1 MARKKRATR
10 KDSDVGEGVA
20 DSTSSSTFTVVVPN
34 HTHAGVDYH
43 SGDPIVLDNPA
54 TVEKLK
60 ARGIIS

>member
-1 MARKKRATR
+1 MARKRRTSR
-10 KDSDVGEGVA
+10 KDSDTGESVA
-20 DSTSSSTFTVVVPN
+20 ETSSSSTFTVVVPN
-34 HTHAGVDYH
+34 HTHAGVDYV